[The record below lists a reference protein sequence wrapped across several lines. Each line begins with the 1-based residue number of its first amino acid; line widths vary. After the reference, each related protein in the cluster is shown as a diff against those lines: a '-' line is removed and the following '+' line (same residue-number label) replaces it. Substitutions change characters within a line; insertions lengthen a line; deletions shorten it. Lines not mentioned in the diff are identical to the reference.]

1 MTVSAGFLAVLVGIA
16 LAVTLLAPAVL
27 VILWWRDWRKG
38 RLW

>member
-1 MTVSAGFLAVLVGIA
+1 MTVSVGFLEVMVGIA

-27 VILWWRDWRKG
+27 VILWLRDWRKG

>member
-1 MTVSAGFLAVLVGIA
+1 MTVSVGFLEVMVGTA

-27 VILWWRDWRKG
+27 VILWLRDWRKG